1 LKSDIA
7 FELFKDSTKQPSPLL
22 ERSTAE
28 GTTPAAAAGDSAA
41 RKGWYERIFGG
52 GNLVSMKDDRN
63 AAVGIA
69 RQNIEVLQASE
80 RAKLD
85 GYYVRIRY
93 NDKVM
98 TVPGCKAA
106 GKHLDGDDSFCTLV
120 SSTSQFSSTRLKTIK
135 EAFKTII
142 DKHTPSHWKQAC
154 LSNMEV
160 PAFPEKP
167 EPAGF

>member
-1 LKSDIA
+1 M
-7 FELFKDSTKQPSPLL
+7 
-22 ERSTAE
+22 E
-28 GTTPAAAAGDSAA
+28 GTTPAAVAGDSAA

-52 GNLVSMKDDRN
+52 GNLASMKDDKNN
-63 AAVGIA
+63 APVGIA

-120 SSTSQFSSTRLKTIK
+120 SSTSQPSSTRLTIIK
-135 EAFKTII
+135 EAFKTIV
-142 DKHTPSHWKQAC
+142 DKYTPSHWKQAC